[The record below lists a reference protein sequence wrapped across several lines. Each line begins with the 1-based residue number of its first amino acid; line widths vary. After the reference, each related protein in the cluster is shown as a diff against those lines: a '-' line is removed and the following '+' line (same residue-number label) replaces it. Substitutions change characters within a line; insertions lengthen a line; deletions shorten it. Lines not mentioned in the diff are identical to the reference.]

1 MKSIKLF
8 LLAIIAVCF
17 CTNVSAYELGET
29 TMVDGYPA
37 IVIYVD
43 ESGEHGLF
51 MTGTALTEEQFTNM
65 QGETTISGEYAMPYI
80 SYPDKMNVDGKL
92 KKLLKSKLLPNI
104 GGTGLE
110 NMQVINQFCEE
121 NSLDMATYF
130 PLEYWA
136 TQLGDGWYIPGADE
150 IKYFRILITG
160 EGPAKST
167 IKIDPIKQTQE
178 KIDVLKAGF
187 DQISNE
193 NSVFSVFP
201 TYQWGVYSSTFNETL
216 WSKDKQNKKYIHQ
229 EDHFVNVVING
240 PMEAAKGKKYGAK
253 DNQAS
258 PVERLS
264 LTVCYLTNKWW
275 AQVVAVKKF

>member
-8 LLAIIAVCF
+8 LLAIIAICF

-29 TMVDGYPA
+29 MIVDGYPA
-37 IVIYVD
+37 MVIYVD

-80 SYPDKMNVDGKL
+80 SYPDKINVDGKL

-104 GGTGLE
+104 GGNGVE
-110 NMQVINQFCEE
+110 NMQAINQFCEE

-130 PLEYWA
+130 PLEHWA
-136 TQLGDGWYIPGADE
+136 TQLGDGWYIPSADE
-150 IKYFRILITG
+150 IKYFRMLITG
-160 EGPAKST
+160 EGPAKSLF
-167 IKIDPIKQTQE
+167 KIDPIKETAE
-178 KIDVLKAGF
+178 RMEVLKTGF
-187 DQISNE
+187 DKISNE

-201 TYQWGVYSSTFNETL
+201 TYLWGVYSSTFNETP

-229 EDHFVNVVING
+229 EDHFAGVAIQG
-240 PMEAAKGKKYGAK
+240 PIENARGKKYGAK

-258 PVERLS
+258 PIERLS